1 MPRAKPEVGER
12 YHIYNR
18 GLEKRVLFFDE
29 ADYARMLFYILFLQ
43 SPVPL
48 YNIPRIIAGFRKN
61 NIFPVSPAIG
71 GRIIEK
77 RMVELECFSLMPNHL
92 HLIMHELQKGGISSY
107 MQRVQIAYT
116 KYFNT
121 RYKRSGYLLQ
131 GPYQAVHVS
140 TNEQFLHL
148 SAYIHRNAR
157 ELPKWRSREHVYP
170 WSSYQDYILENRW
183 GPLLAFKAIAE
194 QFSGLDEYKNFTD
207 SSNTKNDEDDNY
219 WTSDVR

>member
-1 MPRAKPEVGER
+1 MPRVKPAVGER

-18 GLEKRVLFFDE
+18 GFEKRKIFFDE

-48 YNIPRIIAGFRKN
+48 YNVPRIIAGFRKN
-61 NIFPVSPAIG
+61 NTFPVSPAVA

-77 RMVELECFSLMPNHL
+77 RTVELECFSLIPNHL
-92 HLIMHELQKGGISSY
+92 HLAVYELQDGGVSLY
-107 MQRVQIAYT
+107 MQRIEIAYT

-121 RYKRSGYLLQ
+121 RYGRSGYLFQ
-131 GPYQAVHVS
+131 GPYQAVHIS

-157 ELPKWRSREHVYP
+157 ELPRWKSKEHFYP
-170 WSSYQDYILENRW
+170 WSSYQDYISENRW
-183 GPLLAFKAIAE
+183 GSFLILKTIAE
-194 QFSGLDEYKNFTD
+194 QFSSPGEYKNFTD
-207 SSNTKNDEDDNY
+207 NSNTKNDKDENY